1 MNARERKG
9 REEKEFNTS
18 ERMGGDPRRSP
29 KDCESCQQG
38 LLLPRK
44 SPSVKTARSDPLG
57 GEKVMSSSGGQSGL
71 GKPVQLLVL
80 LQFPDPMATAPQES
94 HDLPGCL
101 ILLLGEKG
109 AFVAG
114 R

>member
-1 MNARERKG
+1 MTKR

-18 ERMGGDPRRSP
+18 EREGGDLRRSP

-38 LLLPRK
+38 LLPRK
-44 SPSVKTARSDPLG
+44 SPSVKTARSGPLG
-57 GEKVMSSSGGQSGL
+57 SEKVMSSSGGQSGL

-80 LQFPDPMATAPQES
+80 LQFPDPMSTAPQES